1 MNKRIKNKYI
11 KAYVTNLLKEAISV
25 KGYDENK
32 VIFIQIDTRKGIC
45 LEKMSEL
52 YDAMQSFKDQGIRT
66 IILPSDDRIN
76 FDVIDRDKMIER
88 VEKILKYLKEDNDN
102 GQRTNGL

>member
-1 MNKRIKNKYI
+1 V
-11 KAYVTNLLKEAISV
+11 ANLLKEAISV

-32 VIFIQIDTRKGIC
+32 VIFIQIDTLKGIC

-52 YDAMQSFKDQGIRT
+52 YDVAQSFKDQGIST

-102 GQRTNGL
+102 G

>member
-11 KAYVTNLLKEAISV
+11 KEYVTNLLKEAISV

-45 LEKMSEL
+45 LEQMSEL
-52 YDAMQSFKDQGIRT
+52 YDAAQSFKDQGIRT

-88 VEKILKYLKEDNDN
+88 VEKVLKYLKEDNDN
-102 GQRTNGL
+102 GQRTNSL